1 MKILLIEDHKMMASS
16 LKEFLEKDKFFEID
30 LLEDLKNLED
40 INFLKSYDILLVDI
54 NLRGFEESLNG
65 LDLAEKILNK
75 DKNIKIVILSGYDLF
90 FYGERAKSLGAYAFI
105 SKEEDMESLRN
116 KLREVYLHDKKF
128 FKEKE
133 IIENLTEKEIEI
145 VKLYCSGLKRSQVAK
160 ELFIS
165 ERSLAVMLNR
175 IYQKLYINNYQE
187 LMKKAMDLGII
198 DSF

>member
-16 LKEFLEKDKFFEID
+16 LKEFLGKDKFFEID

-40 INFLKSYDILLVDI
+40 INFLRSYDILLVDI

-116 KLREVYLHDKKF
+116 KLREVYLNDKKF

-133 IIENLTEKEIEI
+133 IIENLTEKEVEI

>member
-30 LLEDLKNLED
+30 LLEDLKNSED
-40 INFLKSYDILLVDI
+40 INFLRSYDILLVDI

-65 LDLAEKILNK
+65 LDLAEKILSK

-133 IIENLTEKEIEI
+133 IIENLTEKEVEI

>member
-16 LKEFLEKDKFFEID
+16 LKEFLEKDDFFEID

-40 INFLKSYDILLVDI
+40 INFLSSYDILLVDI

-116 KLREVYLHDKKF
+116 KLREIYLHDKKF

-133 IIENLTEKEIEI
+133 IVEKLTEKEVEI

>member
-40 INFLKSYDILLVDI
+40 INFLSSYDILLVDI

-133 IIENLTEKEIEI
+133 IIENLTEKEVEI
-145 VKLYCSGLKRSQVAK
+145 VKLYCSGLNRSQVAK

>member
-16 LKEFLEKDKFFEID
+16 LKEFLGKDKFFEID

-40 INFLKSYDILLVDI
+40 INFLRSYDILLVDI

-116 KLREVYLHDKKF
+116 KLREVYLNDKKF

>member
-16 LKEFLEKDKFFEID
+16 LKEFLEKDDFFEID

-40 INFLKSYDILLVDI
+40 INFLRSYDILLVDI

-133 IIENLTEKEIEI
+133 IIDNLTEKEIEI

>member
-16 LKEFLEKDKFFEID
+16 LKEFLEKDDFFEID

-40 INFLKSYDILLVDI
+40 INFLRSYDILLMDI

-90 FYGERAKSLGAYAFI
+90 FYGERAKSLGVYAFI

-133 IIENLTEKEIEI
+133 IIENLTEKEVEI

-160 ELFIS
+160 ELYIS

>member
-16 LKEFLEKDKFFEID
+16 LKELLEKDDFFEID
-30 LLEDLKNLED
+30 LLENLKNLED
-40 INFLKSYDILLVDI
+40 INFLSSYDILLVDI

-116 KLREVYLHDKKF
+116 KLREVYLNDKKF

-133 IIENLTEKEIEI
+133 IIEKLTEKEVEI

>member
-16 LKEFLEKDKFFEID
+16 LKEFLEKDDFFEID

-40 INFLKSYDILLVDI
+40 INFLSSYDILLVDI

-133 IIENLTEKEIEI
+133 ILENLTEKEIEI

>member
-16 LKEFLEKDKFFEID
+16 LKEFLEKDEFFEID

-40 INFLKSYDILLVDI
+40 INFLSFYDILLVDI

-133 IIENLTEKEIEI
+133 IIENLTEKEVEI

-175 IYQKLYINNYQE
+175 IYQKLYINNYQQ

>member
-133 IIENLTEKEIEI
+133 IIDNLTEKEIEI
-145 VKLYCSGLKRSQVAK
+145 VKLYCSGLKRSRVAK
-160 ELFIS
+160 KLFIS

>member
-16 LKEFLEKDKFFEID
+16 LKEFLEKDDFFEID

-65 LDLAEKILNK
+65 LDLAEKILSK
-75 DKNIKIVILSGYDLF
+75 EKNIKIVILSGYDLF

-133 IIENLTEKEIEI
+133 ILEKLTEKEVEI

>member
-65 LDLAEKILNK
+65 LDLAEKILSK
-75 DKNIKIVILSGYDLF
+75 EKNIKIVILSGYDLF

-133 IIENLTEKEIEI
+133 ILEKLTEKEVEI

>member
-105 SKEEDMESLRN
+105 SKEEDMESLRK

-133 IIENLTEKEIEI
+133 ILEKLTEKEVEI

>member
-16 LKEFLEKDKFFEID
+16 LKELLEKDDFFEID

-40 INFLKSYDILLVDI
+40 INFLRSYDILLVDI

>member
-16 LKEFLEKDKFFEID
+16 LKEFLEKDDFFEID

-40 INFLKSYDILLVDI
+40 INFLRPYDILLVDI

-133 IIENLTEKEIEI
+133 IIENLTEKEVEI

>member
-16 LKEFLEKDKFFEID
+16 LKEFLEKDDFFEID
-30 LLEDLKNLED
+30 LLEDLKKLED

-65 LDLAEKILNK
+65 LDLAEKILSK

-133 IIENLTEKEIEI
+133 ILENLTEKEIEI

>member
-16 LKEFLEKDKFFEID
+16 LKEFLEKDDFFEID

-65 LDLAEKILNK
+65 LDLAEKILK
-75 DKNIKIVILSGYDLF
+75 ADKNIKIVILSGYDLF

-187 LMKKAMDLGII
+187 LMKKAMDLGLI

>member
-16 LKEFLEKDKFFEID
+16 LKEFLEKDDFFEID

-40 INFLKSYDILLVDI
+40 INFLSSYDILLVDI

-133 IIENLTEKEIEI
+133 IIENLTEKEVEI

-160 ELFIS
+160 ELYIS

-187 LMKKAMDLGII
+187 HMKKAMDLGII

>member
-16 LKEFLEKDKFFEID
+16 LKEFLEKDNFFEID
-30 LLEDLKNLED
+30 LLEDLKKLED
-40 INFLKSYDILLVDI
+40 INFLRSYDILLVDI

-90 FYGERAKSLGAYAFI
+90 FYGERAKSFGAYAFI
-105 SKEEDMESLRN
+105 SKEEDMESLSN

-133 IIENLTEKEIEI
+133 IIENLTEKEVEI